1 MVCGTEQES
10 GTTRTPEDNGF
21 KGTALV
27 RLENR
32 PVQTPLRQKI
42 DEARERAR
50 KKQEA
55 EKQKPWFQAA
65 VIQYLG
71 NGAWRLGL
79 FPISGDK
86 PQWLEGL
93 PFSEILTRI
102 EKLETR
108 IKRVDYTSKEYRSFN
123 D

>member
-1 MVCGTEQES
+1 MVRGNSEE
-10 GTTRTPEDNGF
+10 GGHARTAEENGF
-21 KGTALV
+21 HGTALV

-50 KKQEA
+50 KRQEA

-93 PFSEILTRI
+93 PFSEVQTRI
-102 EKLETR
+102 ENLETR
-108 IKRVDYTSKEYRSFN
+108 IKRVDHTSKEYRSFN